1 MAVSAGSGRGLHNPP
16 MRTLVLPTGAEARIR
31 NEAGG
36 RAAILVNG
44 GSAQRVPGTWSATS
58 EWLAEQ
64 LAPRFPDLA
73 FCEVRY
79 RLKSWKELHSCVAD
93 ARAALEAAARP
104 AILVGFSMG
113 GAVAIASAEDE
124 RVGAVLGL
132 SPWIPPELALDPLVG
147 ERFDVVQG
155 AWDRSLPGIPGVAP
169 SHSRA
174 GFERALA
181 AGATGNY
188 TLVPRGLH
196 GVAVRSRRG
205 SLLALPSAGR
215 WLPPI
220 AAVLERF
227 LHAGE
232 TTEDERAYDRTGGG

>member
-1 MAVSAGSGRGLHNPP
+1 
-16 MRTLVLPTGAEARIR
+16 MRTLALPTGADARVR
-31 NEAGG
+31 NDAGG
-36 RAAILVNG
+36 RAAVLLNG
-44 GSAQRVPGTWSATS
+44 GTVARVPGTWSATS
-58 EWLAEQ
+58 EWLAER

-73 FCEVRY
+73 FYEVRY
-79 RLKSWKELHSCVAD
+79 RLKSWKELHSCIAD
-93 ARAALEAAARP
+93 ARAALEAADRP
-104 AILVGFSMG
+104 AIAVGFSMG
-113 GAVAIASAEDE
+113 GAVAISCAKDE

-132 SPWIPPELALDPLVG
+132 APWIPPELPLDPLAG
-147 ERFDVVQG
+147 ERLDVVQG

-181 AGATGNY
+181 AGATGTY

-205 SLLALPSAGR
+205 RLVALPGATR

-220 AAVLERF
+220 AAALERF
-227 LHAGE
+227 LHAHPD
-232 TTEDERAYDRTGGG
+232 TEDERAYDRTGGG

>member
-1 MAVSAGSGRGLHNPP
+1 VFSTIPR
-16 MRTLVLPTGAEARIR
+16 MRTFALPTGAEARIR
-31 NEAGG
+31 NQAGV
-36 RAAILVNG
+36 RAAVLVNG
-44 GSAQRVPGTWSATS
+44 GTAARVPGTWSATC
-58 EWLAEQ
+58 EWLAER

-79 RLKSWKELHSCVAD
+79 RLKSWKELGSCIAD
-93 ARAALEAAARP
+93 ARAALTAADRP
-104 AILVGFSMG
+104 AIVVGFSMG
-113 GAVAIASAEDE
+113 GAVAISCAEDE
-124 RVGAVLGL
+124 RVGAILGL
-132 SPWIPPELALDPLVG
+132 SPWIPPEVPLDAING

-155 AWDRSLPGIPGVAP
+155 AWDRSLPGVPGVPP

-181 AGATGNY
+181 AGATGTY

-205 SLLALPSAGR
+205 RLVALPAAER

-220 AAVLERF
+220 TAVLERF
-227 LHAGE
+227 VHDTE
-232 TTEDERAYDRTGGG
+232 TTKDERAYDRTGGG

>member
-1 MAVSAGSGRGLHNPP
+1 
-16 MRTLVLPTGAEARIR
+16 MRTLALPTGAEARIR
-31 NEAGG
+31 NAAGG
-36 RAAILVNG
+36 RAAVLVNG
-44 GSAQRVPGTWSATS
+44 GTAARVPGTWSATS
-58 EWLAEQ
+58 EWLAER

-79 RLKSWKELHSCVAD
+79 RLKSWKELGSCIAD
-93 ARAALEAAARP
+93 ARAALEAADRP
-104 AILVGFSMG
+104 AIVVGFSMG
-113 GAVAIASAEDE
+113 GAVAISCAEDE

-132 SPWIPPELALDPLVG
+132 SPWIPPELALVPLVG

-169 SHSRA
+169 SQSRA

-181 AGATGNY
+181 AGATGTY

-205 SLLALPSAGR
+205 KLVALPAAGR

-220 AAVLERF
+220 AAVLEQF
-227 LHAGE
+227 LQHTE